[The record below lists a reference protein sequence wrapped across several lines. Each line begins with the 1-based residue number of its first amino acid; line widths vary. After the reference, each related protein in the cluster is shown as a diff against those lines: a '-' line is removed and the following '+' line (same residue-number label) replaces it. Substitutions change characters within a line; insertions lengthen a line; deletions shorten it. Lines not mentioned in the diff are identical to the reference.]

1 MDMDYAIIGG
11 GVVGLSVAHG
21 LAGLG
26 RRVTV
31 LDEGDSAFRAS
42 RGNFGLVWVQ
52 SKGLKAPTYARWT
65 RKSASLWRE
74 FADDLAEGAG
84 TDLSLHQ
91 QGGYDFHFSEQSL
104 EDRVRAYDALK
115 ADLGGDYPYEVLGHN
130 ALKRMEPHI
139 GPKVIAA
146 ILHHE
151 DGHVNPLRLL
161 RALSTE
167 AGRLGAKV
175 RTGAK
180 VAAVQPGEGG
190 FRISLENGDQIAAGR
205 VVICAGLGAATLGPQ
220 LGFAAPVR
228 PERGQVLITEK
239 LAPLMNR
246 PSSKVR
252 QVDEG
257 GVQIGDS
264 HEDVG
269 FDDGETLEITAQI
282 ARQATDTFPALGR
295 ARLVRSWGALRVLTP
310 DGLPIYQQSTV
321 HPGAFLVTCHSGITL
336 AAVHSRLLP
345 LWLEGRA
352 DAPDLEAFSETR
364 FAVSSAA

>member
-1 MDMDYAIIGG
+1 METDYAIIGG

-21 LAGLG
+21 LLGLG
-26 RRVTV
+26 RRVAV
-31 LDEGDSAFRAS
+31 LDEGDSALRAS

-52 SKGLKAPTYARWT
+52 SKGLKAPAYARWT
-65 RKSASLWRE
+65 RRSASLWQE
-74 FADDLAEGAG
+74 FADDLGASAD
-84 TDLSLHQ
+84 TDLSLRQ
-91 QGGYDFHFSEQSL
+91 DGGYEFHFSDQSL
-104 EDRVRAYDALK
+104 EERIRAYDGLK
-115 ADLGGDYPYEVLGHN
+115 AELNGDYPYEVLGPN

-139 GPKVIAA
+139 GPKVAAA

-161 RALSTE
+161 RALSS
-167 AGRLGAKV
+167 AVRRLGADV

-180 VAAVQPGEGG
+180 VATVQPAEGA
-190 FRISLENGDQIAAGR
+190 FRIALENNERVAAGR

-228 PERGQVLITEK
+228 PERGQVLISEK
-239 LAPLMNR
+239 LAPLMTR
-246 PSSKVR
+246 PSAKVR

-269 FDDGETLEITAQI
+269 FDDGETLEITANI
-282 ARQATDTFPALGR
+282 ARHAIETFPALAR
-295 ARLVRSWGALRVLTP
+295 ARLVRSWGALRILTP
-310 DGLPIYQQSTV
+310 DGLPIYQQSPD

-336 AAVHSRLLP
+336 AAAHSRLLP
-345 LWLEGRA
+345 LWLEGRSA
-352 DAPDLEAFSETR
+352 APDLEAFSETR